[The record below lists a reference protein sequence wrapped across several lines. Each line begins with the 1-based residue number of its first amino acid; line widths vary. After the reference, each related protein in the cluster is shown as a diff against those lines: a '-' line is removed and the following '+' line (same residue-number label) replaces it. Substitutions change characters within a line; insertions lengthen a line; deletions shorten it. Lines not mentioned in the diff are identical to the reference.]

1 MMPTHVAIIMDGNGR
16 WAQSRGLERQDGHK
30 AGAHRVRAITEACI
44 DHGIEVLTVY
54 AFSTENWD
62 RPAGEVGFLLD
73 LIPERL
79 QAERS
84 PIFEHQV
91 RVRVLGDIAPLPF
104 ADRIAIENIVRQTR
118 NHDTLDLNIAFN
130 YGGRAEIVRALRQ
143 LIEDG
148 IAADD
153 ITEELVS
160 TALYTAGQPDPDL
173 LIRTGG
179 ECRSSNFLVWQSI
192 YSEFYFTETLW
203 PDFTRDE
210 FEEALQDF
218 GKRQRTFG
226 RVSGMTSNADA
237 VSEL

>member
-1 MMPTHVAIIMDGNGR
+1 M
-16 WAQSRGLERQDGHK
+16 
-30 AGAHRVRAITEACI
+30 
-44 DHGIEVLTVY
+44 
-54 AFSTENWD
+54 
-62 RPAGEVGFLLD
+62 GFLLD

-84 PIFEHQV
+84 TIYEHQV

-192 YSEFYFTETLW
+192 YSLS
-203 PDFTRDE
+203 
-210 FEEALQDF
+210 LIHI
-218 GKRQRTFG
+218 
-226 RVSGMTSNADA
+226 
-237 VSEL
+237 